1 MSSVVGYAA
10 VDDVGTIVHET
21 VVDGQTHGGI
31 AQGLGQVLG
40 EHVRYGEDGQLLNAS
55 LMDYAVP
62 RAAGMPAMSTA
73 HHSVPCTTNPLG
85 VKGAGESGVAGA
97 LPSAMNAVLD
107 ALAQEGIDHFDLP
120 ASPQRIWHV
129 LQQKA

>member
-1 MSSVVGYAA
+1 
-10 VDDVGTIVHET
+10 

-55 LMDYAVP
+55 LMDYMLP
-62 RAAGMPAMSTA
+62 RAGQMPVMATA

-97 LPSAMNAVLD
+97 LPAGMNAVLD
-107 ALAQEGIDHFDLP
+107 ALAQRGIEHFDLP
-120 ASPQRIWHV
+120 ASPQRVWDV
-129 LQQKA
+129 LQKNA